1 MPKVIAFRE
10 EDITPELLLNQLL
23 ETDDITKLL
32 IVVERGDT
40 WIAHY
45 CSGFTIEEMVLA
57 LELFKAEMLSSVAK
71 RRDDARYRESW

>member
-23 ETDDITKLL
+23 EADDITKLL

-40 WIAHY
+40 WMAHY

-57 LELFKAEMLSSVAK
+57 LELVKAEMIASVAK
-71 RRDDARYRESW
+71 HRRSVEEEE